1 MRARVEK
8 SSFQIHH
15 MRAAEKTTAQAAKV
29 ALNCRPMICLKMF
42 PTTPHRKLIMYTYI
56 DTKPRPKPTK
66 FLAVPV
72 GDVMPVISAD
82 MEYMQVPYLT
92 RT

>member
-1 MRARVEK
+1 
-8 SSFQIHH
+8 
-15 MRAAEKTTAQAAKV
+15 
-29 ALNCRPMICLKMF
+29 
-42 PTTPHRKLIMYTYI
+42 MYTYI